1 VFLWSLPLAIGALLV
16 LAFVE
21 EGLWDGLVWR
31 EHLALFPGFAS
42 LPAIESDTWLGVV
55 VPLLAV
61 PQLTH
66 YVIDGVIWRLK
77 HHPEWRRTLFWR
89 AAPAVGDA

>member
-1 VFLWSLPLAIGALLV
+1 M
-16 LAFVE
+16 
-21 EGLWDGLVWR
+21 
-31 EHLALFPGFAS
+31 FPGFAH
-42 LPAIESDTWLGVV
+42 LPAIDTDAMLAVI

-77 HHPEWRRTLFWR
+77 AHPEWRRTLFWHGEP
-89 AAPAVGDA
+89 AAGGS